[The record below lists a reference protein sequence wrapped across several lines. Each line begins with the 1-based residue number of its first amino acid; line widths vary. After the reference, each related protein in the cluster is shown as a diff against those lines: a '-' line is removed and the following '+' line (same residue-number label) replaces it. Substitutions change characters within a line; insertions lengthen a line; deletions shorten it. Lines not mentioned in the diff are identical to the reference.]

1 MRIKSLLALGIK
13 KLHGM
18 NTKEPK
24 TYPASD
30 HDIDISHIDK
40 DALWV
45 VHRLTEAG
53 HSAYLVGG
61 SVRDLLQKKTP
72 KDFDISTSAKPEE
85 VKSLFGRQCLLI
97 GRRFRLAHIRFGH
110 KVIEVATFRSG
121 DTAGEGL
128 ITQDNVWGT
137 EYEDVMRRDFT
148 INGLCYDAEKHAVI
162 DYVDGWQDIHKQVLR
177 TIGDPEVRFR
187 QDPVRMIRL
196 LKFRARFRYEIVTEV
211 KMALLKCRGEI
222 VKSSPARVLEEIFRM
237 LESGYSAP
245 FFQMMVESR
254 LLELLF
260 PRLTYHFNRGTLNL
274 YPILIAA
281 DEINQSKPK
290 NPIDRGILI
299 AALLF
304 PIAEDYIKREWLDN
318 GVVPHL
324 GQLHTAVYETV
335 RDVLI
340 SSFPHF
346 PRRIAAIATSAITNQ
361 FRLVPFSNKK
371 VHPGRTLRSRDF
383 PEALLLLKI
392 RAEADESLIPAF
404 EDWKDQYRRLNH
416 SGGSERRRPHGR

>member
-1 MRIKSLLALGIK
+1 
-13 KLHGM
+13 M
-18 NTKEPK
+18 NKIEPK
-24 TYPASD
+24 IFHASD
-30 HDIDISHIDK
+30 HDIDTSHIDK

-45 VHRLTEAG
+45 VNRLTEAG
-53 HSAYLVGG
+53 YSAYLVGG

-137 EYEDVMRRDFT
+137 EFEDVMRRDFT
-148 INGLCYDAEKHAVI
+148 INGLCYDAQKHAVI
-162 DYVDGWQDIHKQVLR
+162 DYVDGWEDIHKQVLR

-211 KMALLKCRGEI
+211 KMALLKCRAEI

-245 FFQMMVESR
+245 FFQLMVESR
-254 LLELLF
+254 VLELLF
-260 PRLTYHFNRGTLNL
+260 PRLTAYFVKGHLNL
-274 YPILIAA
+274 YPVLIAA
-281 DEINQSKPK
+281 DEINQTKLK
-290 NPIDRGILI
+290 NPLDRAILT
-299 AALLF
+299 AALVF
-304 PIAEDYIKREWLDN
+304 PIVEEKIKSEWLDN
-318 GVVPHL
+318 GVQPHL
-324 GQLHTAVYETV
+324 GQLHSLVFDTIRE
-335 RDVLI
+335 VLI

-361 FRLVPFSNKK
+361 FRLVPFNGKK

-392 RAEADESLIPAF
+392 RAEADNQLMPIF
-404 EDWKDQYRRLNH
+404 EDWKDQYMRLGH
-416 SGGSERRRPHGR
+416 SGGSERRRPHAR